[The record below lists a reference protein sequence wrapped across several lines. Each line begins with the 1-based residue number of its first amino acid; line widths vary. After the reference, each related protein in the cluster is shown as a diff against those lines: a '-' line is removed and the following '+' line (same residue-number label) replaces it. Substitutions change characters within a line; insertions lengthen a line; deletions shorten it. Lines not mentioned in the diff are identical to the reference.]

1 MKNILVSFLILDL
14 DWNSSYTTM
23 IQFVEVYVINHSKK
37 RSSD

>member
-1 MKNILVSFLILDL
+1 MKNILVSFPIL